1 MTRDR
6 NHRQPAMS
14 GDKWEII
21 RVARSTARSPLHL
34 TITTKS
40 KVDEGRIMI
49 NITTGPTETNFL
61 QTRLDTNQI
70 IIEEVANESD
80 LTSDLEVTRIA
91 ADVGPFH
98 ELLLHEI
105 VIEKVDT
112 SMNVPTPDPSMNV
125 PTADQSTR
133 DPTVDPLMIGPLNS
147 IKKIRLLQVG
157 AMTPAATKL
166 RLKATMTRVQMF
178 RLLYRDRPVRHCPAL
193 LSLLLLPPPD
203 QLFAPLL
210 HRRRLG
216 ARSTDGAT
224 KGRWTTQTR
233 LQLT

>member
-61 QTRLDTNQI
+61 QTRLGTNLI

-80 LTSDLEVTRIA
+80 LTSDPEVTRIA
-91 ADVGPFH
+91 EDVGPFH

-112 SMNVPTPDPSMNV
+112 SMNVPT
-125 PTADQSTR
+125 ADQLTR

-157 AMTPAATKL
+157 AMTPTAATKL